1 MCVGAALG
9 LSTTAGSGLFGLSA
23 ASAFNIGL
31 GLTAANAFAGR
42 AAAKQ
47 RADQTYNQA
56 LLANQ
61 SAEADKRQ
69 KQLALSER
77 KAEEEKF
84 AAQDKFAKTIDALQ
98 ASRSIIASEQ
108 AGTTIGLLLM
118 DQDRQAANYREKV
131 NQSIESMQR
140 QYIFNIQQTESQFA
154 SRRNQLQSSIN
165 EAYNAIP
172 TLGQTLLN
180 IGTQGVGMYL
190 NAATI

>member
-9 LSTTAGSGLFGLSA
+9 LSAKA
-23 ASAFNIGL
+23 ATAFNIGL
-31 GLTAANAFAGR
+31 GLTVANAFAGR
-42 AAAKQ
+42 AAARD
-47 RADQTYNQA
+47 RANQTYNQA

-61 SAEADKRQ
+61 SAEDDKRQ
-69 KQLALSER
+69 KQLALAER

-98 ASRSIIASEQ
+98 TKASIVASEQ

-118 DQDRQAANYREKV
+118 DQDRQAANYREKI
-131 NQSIESMQR
+131 NQSLESMQR
-140 QYIFNIQQTESQFA
+140 QYLFNIQATESQYD
-154 SRRNQLQSSIN
+154 SRINQLQSNIN
-165 EAYNAIP
+165 QAYNAIP

-190 NAATI
+190 NALPA

>member
-1 MCVGAALG
+1 MCVGAALLG
-9 LSTTAGSGLFGLSA
+9 AGASTSA
-23 ASAFNIGL
+23 VAAFNIGL
-31 GLTAANAFAGR
+31 GLTAANAFIGR
-42 AAAKQ
+42 AAAQQ

-61 SAEADKRQ
+61 SAEDDKRQ

-84 AAQDKFAKTIDALQ
+84 AAQDNFAKTIDALQ
-98 ASRSIIASEQ
+98 AKRAIVASEQ

-140 QYIFNIQQTESQFA
+140 QYIFNIQQTESQFDT
-154 SRRNQLQSSIN
+154 RRNQLQSNIN

-172 TLGQTLLN
+172 SLGQTLLN

-190 NAATI
+190 GAVV

>member
-1 MCVGAALG
+1 MCVGAALLG
-9 LSTTAGSGLFGLSA
+9 AGASTSA
-23 ASAFNIGL
+23 VAAFNIGL
-31 GLTAANAFAGR
+31 GLTAANAFLGR
-42 AAAKQ
+42 AAAQQ

-61 SAEADKRQ
+61 SAEDDKRQ

-84 AAQDKFAKTIDALQ
+84 AAQDNFAKTIDALQ
-98 ASRSIIASEQ
+98 AKRAIVASEQ

-140 QYIFNIQQTESQFA
+140 QYIFNIQQTESQFDT
-154 SRRNQLQSSIN
+154 RRNQLQSNIN

-172 TLGQTLLN
+172 SLGQTLLN
-180 IGTQGVGMYL
+180 IGTQATGMYL
-190 NAATI
+190 NALPS

>member
-23 ASAFNIGL
+23 ATAFNIGL

-42 AAAKQ
+42 AAARD
-47 RADQTYNQA
+47 RANQTYNQA
-56 LLANQ
+56 LIANQ

-69 KQLALSER
+69 QQLALAEKKS
-77 KAEEEKF
+77 EEEKF

-98 ASRSIIASEQ
+98 AKSSIVASEQ
-108 AGTTIGLLLM
+108 AGTTVGLLLM
-118 DQDRQAANYREKV
+118 DQERQAANYREKI
-131 NQSIESMQR
+131 NQSLESMRR
-140 QYIFNIQQTESQFA
+140 QYTFNIQQTESQFL
-154 SRRNQLQSSIN
+154 SRRNQLQSDIN

-180 IGTQGVGMYL
+180 IGTQGVGMYF
-190 NAATI
+190 NALP